1 MDAYEKWSCILFCN
15 FTRTDSEQWK
25 SEYMSGVKM
34 TQRLIVKSVRKSEK
48 KTKKKTDS
56 CKS

>member
-1 MDAYEKWSCILFCN
+1 LFCN
-15 FTRTDSEQWK
+15 FTGTDSEQWK

-48 KTKKKTDS
+48 KNKKKTDS